1 MTRGCLGA
9 LVAIAFAAGL
19 VFRLARLDARP
30 MHHDEANQAVKF
42 GALLERGEYRY
53 DAHDH
58 HGPTLY
64 YLAMPAAKLRGQTTL
79 ASLDERT
86 LRGVTAVFGAATILL
101 LPLLAAGIG
110 RTAVAASAWL
120 LALSPAMVYYSR
132 MFIQESLFACFTLA
146 WVVAIGRLATRGGLA
161 WSTLAGVAAGLAL
174 ATKET
179 SVIVLPA
186 SLIAC
191 AIAWSSFRRN
201 PLAAGRWTMAV
212 LSSVATAVAV
222 AAAFYSSFFVAPRA
236 VLDLFRA
243 AGTYLDRGIDPVSHV
258 HPWHYY
264 LGLLTYSSS
273 GGLTWSEGLIL
284 VLAMVGTVTS
294 WGLPDRSRPER
305 VFWARYFTCFVA
317 ATTAIF
323 SAIPYKTPWN
333 LLPFYVGAIVLAG
346 IGFSTVLHT
355 TASRVVRGGVV
366 AAFVLASG
374 HLAWQAW
381 RASVTYASDPRN
393 PYVYAQTVP
402 DAVRMATRIRELATL
417 HPAGVRM
424 LVSVLA
430 PPHEQWPLPWY
441 LRAMPHV
448 GYWTALDDALALN
461 APVIVA
467 SMDQTAALDG
477 TLGDRY
483 VSEFYGLRPE
493 VLLTL
498 YVERELWERF
508 LTRVGEGSAAVC
520 VGDSEP
526 AADRCGNVP
535 AVALLRPTSAR

>member
-1 MTRGCLGA
+1 
-9 LVAIAFAAGL
+9 
-19 VFRLARLDARP
+19 
-30 MHHDEANQAVKF
+30 
-42 GALLERGEYRY
+42 
-53 DAHDH
+53 
-58 HGPTLY
+58 
-64 YLAMPAAKLRGQTTL
+64 
-79 ASLDERT
+79 
-86 LRGVTAVFGAATILL
+86 
-101 LPLLAAGIG
+101 
-110 RTAVAASAWL
+110 
-120 LALSPAMVYYSR
+120 
-132 MFIQESLFACFTLA
+132 
-146 WVVAIGRLATRGGLA
+146 
-161 WSTLAGVAAGLAL
+161 
-174 ATKET
+174 
-179 SVIVLPA
+179 
-186 SLIAC
+186 
-191 AIAWSSFRRN
+191 
-201 PLAAGRWTMAV
+201 MAV

-273 GGLTWSEGLIL
+273 GGLTWSEGLIV

-508 LTRVGEGSAAVC
+508 LARVGEGSAAVC

>member
-30 MHHDEANQAVKF
+30 MHHDEANQAVKV

-161 WSTLAGVAAGLAL
+161 WSTLAGVAAGLAV

-273 GGLTWSEGLIL
+273 GGLTWSEGLIV